1 MRNALETWLTAAEEV
16 IEVAECEKHAKLE
29 SANNTLKEQEALM
42 EKVIYESKVLQEE
55 VEENSKVGFSAINLW
70 TLKERKFLVI
80 DGLTDST
87 CCSQL
92 RQFLIDHG
100 QIVDQLQW
108 VLSFSLVLCISV
120 TFINQS
126 YFNVHFYHPGIVFH
140 QYLKSWCPI
149 HIYLLDFLSE
159 TLALVN
165 GYII

>member
-1 MRNALETWLTAAEEV
+1 
-16 IEVAECEKHAKLE
+16 
-29 SANNTLKEQEALM
+29 M

-100 QIVDQLQW
+100 QIVDQLQ
-108 VLSFSLVLCISV
+108 
-120 TFINQS
+120 
-126 YFNVHFYHPGIVFH
+126 
-140 QYLKSWCPI
+140 
-149 HIYLLDFLSE
+149 
-159 TLALVN
+159 
-165 GYII
+165 